1 MYQELD
7 KLVQSAKGG
16 DKSSKEEIIKC
27 LNPLIY
33 TSIKRYYNKGSD
45 YEDLMQQ
52 GRLLV
57 LECIENHDNSK
68 GAYFLGYVKLMLKY
82 LYLNKHKEKKVNSL
96 NESIGKD
103 GEDELIDLLESKE
116 LGLLDQYLGVEE
128 SLELRQAL
136 SSLTDRQREVIIYF
150 YIENLSIPEISK
162 KLNITYRTVIN
173 TKTNALVKLRKFLE
187 EKEVNSCK

>member
-7 KLVQSAKGG
+7 QLVVKAKGG

-52 GRLLV
+52 GRLIV

-68 GAYFLGYVKLMLKY
+68 GAYFLGYVKTMLKY
-82 LYLNKHKEKKVNSL
+82 LYLNKHKERKVNSL
-96 NESIGKD
+96 NESIGED

-116 LGLLDQYLGVEE
+116 LGLLDQYLKAEE
-128 SLELRQAL
+128 SFQLRQAL
-136 SSLTDRQREVIIYF
+136 SSLTERQREVIVYF

-162 KLNITYRTVIN
+162 RLNITYRTVVN

-187 EKEVNSCK
+187 IEGVKPCE